1 MISDSQVLVNSI
13 EFPSLER
20 SFEMA
25 FEDFLVLQDAQ
36 VRKQKF
42 DASTQ
47 LINMC
52 NIICHNYVPWLSQI
66 YNGDGCVRT
75 LLKHQRTVDIL
86 AECNMRGM
94 CIKVKRG
101 PLLYKYLSW
110 KTWQTHRISKTTKVK
125 NRCEASAPLIFL
137 LKSSLPFSCGLL
149 FIYSCYKPQK
159 NIRLIEI
166 QWRQAAAP
174 SLYMALLSVLT
185 LPSGL
190 VMFFPRSSATAGE
203 NMHKATARMT
213 KLGFIWSGKSWVFG
227 GDGIR
232 SQNLLQ
238 KGSCNGGYR

>member
-125 NRCEASAPLIFL
+125 NRCEASAPPNISIEIF
-137 LKSSLPFSCGLL
+137 SSLLLWFIIHLFMLQTPKKHPPNWNSMKTSCCTFSIHGLAL
-149 FIYSCYKPQK
+149 CTYLALRAGDVFSPQL
-159 NIRLIEI
+159 RHCWGEHA
-166 QWRQAAAP
+166 QGDRQDDQTWLHLKRKVLGLRRWWDSEPKFAAE
-174 SLYMALLSVLT
+174 
-185 LPSGL
+185 
-190 VMFFPRSSATAGE
+190 GE
-203 NMHKATARMT
+203 
-213 KLGFIWSGKSWVFG
+213 L
-227 GDGIR
+227 
-232 SQNLLQ
+232 
-238 KGSCNGGYR
+238 